1 VRSIIF
7 LLFFVGALPT
17 IAFNP
22 FCGIILW
29 SWLSFM
35 SPHRLT
41 YSTADLPVAI
51 VVAVATII
59 AWLFSREPKRFPPDI
74 TLWLIIILMLSF
86 SLTTLLS
93 LVPDRAFDK
102 WLTTCKALLF
112 VLITAAMLTN
122 RIRIHALIWIMAIS
136 ISFYGL
142 KSGVGSILT
151 SGTATV
157 YGPANTVIADN
168 NHFAVALL
176 VTVPLL
182 NYLRMNSKM
191 RIVQVGCSV
200 MIALCVISVFASY
213 SRGGLLGLFAMSAFL
228 WLKSRAK
235 IMPAVALGIALFT
248 GFYFMPQR
256 WIDRMNTI
264 ETYSEDESAQS
275 RLGMWHAAM
284 AIASQR
290 PFGAGFMGPYNQGV
304 VNDYYPGIQ
313 ARAVHSIYFE
323 VIGEH
328 GYIVFFFWALVPLFA
343 WRNGGWIIKYTR
355 DRPDLKW
362 AGDLARMIQVSLIGY
377 CVGGTFLSLSYWDF
391 YFTLVAVLAATR
403 MLVATAVRPMTVPRL
418 AIQREQHLQAP
429 AHLPV
434 TDQIQR
440 S

>member
-1 VRSIIF
+1 
-7 LLFFVGALPT
+7 
-17 IAFNP
+17 
-22 FCGIILW
+22 
-29 SWLSFM
+29 
-35 SPHRLT
+35 
-41 YSTADLPVAI
+41 
-51 VVAVATII
+51 
-59 AWLFSREPKRFPPDI
+59 
-74 TLWLIIILMLSF
+74 
-86 SLTTLLS
+86 
-93 LVPDRAFDK
+93 
-102 WLTTCKALLF
+102 
-112 VLITAAMLTN
+112 
-122 RIRIHALIWIMAIS
+122 MAIS